1 MAPVNFHLAL
11 IVVIHTNDFL
21 ISDCYPHSIDAEIT
35 AEGTDVVVT
44 WGSIIKHIASLLQG

>member
-11 IVVIHTNDFL
+11 IVVIHINDFL

-44 WGSIIKHIASLLQG
+44 CGSIIKQIASLLQG